1 MYARDFKLVVPIS
14 SQKILRDTEKKMAEH
29 FGGVSVYPI
38 VRGFWVDTKSKSH
51 KMYEDDNLVMV
62 STKEYKGEHPILE
75 HQKDEHFMD
84 ELAQDVGRKT
94 KQKEIFEEEELV
106 GRVKFIV
113 IHPKRRKMLEKV
125 V

>member
-1 MYARDFKLVVPIS
+1 
-14 SQKILRDTEKKMAEH
+14 MAEH

-106 GRVKFIV
+106 GRVKYIV